1 MNEDLRQAI
10 KVLTAGGLILY
21 PTDTIWG
28 IGCDATN
35 VEAVR
40 KIYRL
45 KQREDSKAMIIL
57 LDSENRLPHYVR
69 EIPEIAWQLIDV
81 SDKPLTIIYPGAKN
95 LASNLIAE
103 NGSVGIRIVKDDF
116 CRSLIMQFKRPIV
129 STSANISGKPAPA
142 LYDEISAEIKDGV
155 DYKVKW
161 RQEELSPGKPS
172 SIIELG
178 IGGEFKILR
187 R

>member
-1 MNEDLRQAI
+1 
-10 KVLTAGGLILY
+10 
-21 PTDTIWG
+21 
-28 IGCDATN
+28 
-35 VEAVR
+35 
-40 KIYRL
+40 
-45 KQREDSKAMIIL
+45 
-57 LDSENRLPHYVR
+57 
-69 EIPEIAWQLIDV
+69 
-81 SDKPLTIIYPGAKN
+81 
-95 LASNLIAE
+95 
-103 NGSVGIRIVKDDF
+103 
-116 CRSLIMQFKRPIV
+116 MQFKRPIV